1 MDEQLLKRSVQS
13 IEMPEDMKERIIAN
27 CESGEAKPLI
37 LPKKR
42 IMYMPTAVTACVCV
56 LVAALVGVGVW
67 QLKSLSDEP
76 PALVSNDVVT
86 KPSVSGTND
95 VGTEP
100 LEDIINVIPVSNEEN
115 TIVSAYLDGYS
126 EEQFSYDD
134 IVGLTEEEL
143 NEYYGID
150 TGSLL
155 SGLGIQPTVYTEPMD
170 GWTSSIFRAG
180 GGSGEVYY
188 DTNAFTY
195 GENEEICIYIS
206 KFGIPY
212 SIPKLWSDSQQ
223 LSTISGIT
231 AAVGMREG
239 WEHKQYRVEFERAL
253 EHDTLYFNVWCDY
266 DMISS
271 IVREIKFKCDSSYAW
286 GVPEVVDITEI
297 TEDDVNNCLNIIEQ
311 NSDFTAIY
319 SEIYDIDYDGDDE
332 VLILADVPFRA
343 ISVFEKEN
351 GKMVQTDTFG
361 MGDLNN
367 VKSLVLHTYSN
378 DGEKYPYFIFH
389 FYNGGVMNCN
399 VVAAIKPADD
409 SYSIEYLLSFGTLN
423 YTDIPE
429 PVTKEFYRIGWNK
442 TDIDMDGDYND
453 ISKEEFMELYEKYRV
468 KEPLTLD
475 KLREICSGDTSKL
488 SWDDFE
494 QFESTDIGSGL
505 YILAYNIEDKYT
517 LCIGSGNPGNEP
529 YYMNF
534 LVIGQY
540 YSIDIREESLEEY
553 LSQPIPEGDFINITP
568 LEEDEIDYF
577 LDADFVDGEQ
587 VYLTDE
593 QLSIY
598 YGIDVTAFGNIPS
611 YMTKESYTKNNG
623 MRCIWKRDG
632 VTGIYYDKNTFSF
645 SNPDRSA
652 FIDISM
658 GALMNYNERLWENK
672 KMRSRISGR
681 DVAIGGT
688 ETGHYVAEFSSND
701 HQVFFVISAYGISIE
716 ELHDVL
722 TALVEQ
728 PDARGEDYSYPS
740 QYIDALE
747 LQATKENYQDPA
759 DFIFGVQHI
768 IQNSKTIEEMY
779 QALAEFD
786 TEGRIYKVLLSY
798 NGVPVTEG
806 DIKQGMYCEVY
817 YDNGTSWFEF
827 NI

>member
-1 MDEQLLKRSVQS
+1 
-13 IEMPEDMKERIIAN
+13 MPEDMRERTIAN
-27 CESGEAKPLI
+27 CKSGEAKPLI

-42 IMYMPTAVTACVCV
+42 LAYLPTAVTACVCV
-56 LVAALVGVGVW
+56 LVVALAGAGIWQMKVLSEGSNEPTTIVIEGNNDSSATSNEDIGAATS
-67 QLKSLSDEP
+67 Q
-76 PALVSNDVVT
+76 
-86 KPSVSGTND
+86 
-95 VGTEP
+95 
-100 LEDIINVIPVSNEEN
+100 EDIINVIPVSDEEN

-170 GWTSSIFRAG
+170 GWSSSIFRAG

-212 SIPKLWSDSQQ
+212 SIPKLWSDSRQ

-239 WEHKQYRVEFERAL
+239 REHKQYRVEFERAL

-271 IVREIKFKCDSSYAW
+271 IVREIKLKCDSSYVW
-286 GVPEVVDITEI
+286 GVPEAVDITEI
-297 TEDDVNNCLNIIEQ
+297 TEDDITNCLNIIGQ
-311 NSDFTAIY
+311 NSEFTAVY
-319 SEIYDIDYDGDDE
+319 SEVYDIDYDGDDE
-332 VLILADVPFRA
+332 VLILADVPFRS
-343 ISVFEKEN
+343 ICVFEKEN

-361 MGDLNN
+361 MGDLND
-367 VKSLVLHTYSN
+367 VKSLALYTYS
-378 DGEKYPYFIFH
+378 DEVEKYPYFIFH

-442 TDIDMDGDYND
+442 TDIAMDGDYND

-517 LCIGSGNPGNEP
+517 LCIGSGNPGSEP

-632 VTGIYYDKNTFSF
+632 STGIYYDKNTFSF

-658 GALMNYNERLWENK
+658 GSLMNYNERLWENK

-688 ETGHYVAEFSSND
+688 EAGHYVAEFPSND

-728 PDARGEDYSYPS
+728 PDARGEDYTYPS

-747 LQATKENYQDPA
+747 MQATKENYQDPA
-759 DFIFGVQHI
+759 DFIFGVEKI
-768 IQNSKTIEEMY
+768 IQGSHTVEEMY

-786 TEGRIYKVLLSY
+786 TEGRMYKVLLSY

-817 YDNGTSWFEF
+817 YDNGDSWFNF
-827 NI
+827 TI